1 MAETRPADDLILI
14 FQNDDNGETV
24 SGKRRLAGP
33 KIIRA
38 VMRRI
43 EGGTL
48 DPGERIMP
56 REIANSLGTSD
67 IPVREAFYQLVGQ
80 GLLVERPGEGFYAAT
95 VSSTALRTYYM
106 AHGSIIDALLNLWQG
121 EGAISFRHATAWKM
135 FEALAGRSSDDAL
148 AAMQHHVSNRL
159 APARSHEA
167 ALAGYDGLTE
177 NLKLALTQG
186 NLTAARKASRDF
198 HRARAKQAAAIW
210 KSMTDK

>member
-1 MAETRPADDLILI
+1 MAETRPSSDHTLI
-14 FQNDDNGETV
+14 FQNDDGGETM

-33 KIIRA
+33 KVIRA

-80 GLLVERPGEGFYAAT
+80 GLLIERPGEGFYAAT
-95 VSSTALRTYYM
+95 VSSTALRTYYV
-106 AHGSIIDALLNLWQG
+106 AHGSIVDALLNLWQG
-121 EGAISFRHATAWKM
+121 DGAVNVRSAMPWKM
-135 FEALAGRSSDDAL
+135 FDALARRSSDDAL

-159 APARSHEA
+159 APARSHEVA
-167 ALAGYDGLTE
+167 VAGYDALTE
-177 NLKLALTQG
+177 TLKLALTQG
-186 NLTAARKASRDF
+186 NSNAARKASRNF
-198 HRARAKQAAAIW
+198 HRACAKQAAAIW
-210 KSMTDK
+210 KAMTDK